1 MVPRMSPDLLL
12 TLTRRYLEPH
22 RHYHGLEH
30 IAGMLHAGRNLP
42 LDDVQVMAIWFHDA
56 VYVPQ
61 SRTNEADSAALAE
74 RLLGAI
80 GWADAA
86 IARVAAIVRDTA
98 RHEPTVPG
106 SAEVLDLDLMSLAL
120 PWPEF
125 TRNTDRIRAEFGH
138 VPDAEFARGRAEFFR
153 GMLQRPRLFH
163 SPFGASFEAR
173 ARANLTRA
181 AGLAG

>member
-1 MVPRMSPDLLL
+1 MPPDLLL
-12 TLTRRYLEPH
+12 TLTRHYLEPH

-30 IAGMLHAGRNLP
+30 IAAMLHAGRDLP

-56 VYVPQ
+56 IYEPR

-74 RLLGAI
+74 RLLAAI
-80 GWADAA
+80 GWAEPAV
-86 IARVAAIVRDTA
+86 ARVAAIVRDTA

-125 TRNTDRIRAEFGH
+125 TRNTDRIRAEYAH
-138 VPDAEFARGRAEFFR
+138 VPDAEFGRGRREFFR
-153 GMLQRPRLFH
+153 AMLQRPRLFH
-163 SPFGASFEAR
+163 SAFGARFEAA
-173 ARANLTRA
+173 ARANLARA
-181 AGLAG
+181 AALPG